1 MSTFDS
7 ASGASKTNPD
17 SPASAKIKA
26 AIESQYENVK
36 RFARARR
43 RAERA
48 NHTLK
53 TTELANLAFLKLLSE
68 RNPSADVPFDAH
80 MARAVKQVLLDHDR
94 SRKAQKRGGGKRP
107 VGLDV
112 ERDAVA
118 TSSDEAAL
126 AGLHEGL
133 LCMAKEE
140 PALFQILHLR
150 FQQGMTWERISAA
163 LAVPP
168 STLKRQAE
176 EGLEWLRRKVEGTAT
191 PEEPD

>member
-1 MSTFDS
+1 MKRSLEQAVEDFDR
-7 ASGASKTNPD
+7 G
-17 SPASAKIKA
+17 
-26 AIESQYENVK
+26 
-36 RFARARR
+36 
-43 RAERA
+43 
-48 NHTLK
+48 
-53 TTELANLAFLKLLSE
+53 
-68 RNPSADVPFDAH
+68 
-80 MARAVKQVLLDHDR
+80 
-94 SRKAQKRGGGKRP
+94 RKAQKRGGGKRP

-118 TSSDEAAL
+118 TSSDEAAVAATGDEAAL

-150 FQQGMTWERISAA
+150 FQQGMTLEQISAA

-168 STLKRQAE
+168 STLKRRHG